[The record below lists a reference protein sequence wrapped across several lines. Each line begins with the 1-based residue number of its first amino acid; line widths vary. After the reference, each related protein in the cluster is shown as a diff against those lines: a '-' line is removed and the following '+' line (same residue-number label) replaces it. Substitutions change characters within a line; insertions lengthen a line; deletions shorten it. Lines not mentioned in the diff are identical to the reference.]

1 MSLSFKSFIKAGA
14 IAVVFAVAGATS
26 PVLAAGGDAPA
37 AAPPPPANK
46 ADCEAGLEKRL
57 ELNADYAKKWPN
69 ITIKG
74 TPPADGKEFE
84 CMENKFEKYFSDK
97 PGSGS

>member
-37 AAPPPPANK
+37 AVP
-46 ADCEAGLEKRL
+46 
-57 ELNADYAKKWPN
+57 
-69 ITIKG
+69 
-74 TPPADGKEFE
+74 TPPAAVV
-84 CMENKFEKYFSDK
+84 S
-97 PGSGS
+97 